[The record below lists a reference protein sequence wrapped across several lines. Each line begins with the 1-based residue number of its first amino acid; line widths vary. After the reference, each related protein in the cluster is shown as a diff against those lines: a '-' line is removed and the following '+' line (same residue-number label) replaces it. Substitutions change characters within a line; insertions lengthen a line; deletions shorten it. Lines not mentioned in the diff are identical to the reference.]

1 MVRHLDAPS
10 GDIKRR
16 GELDNCKWLE
26 GRLCKG
32 KAADEVMSGS
42 GEIVFFVSYSV
53 LSSKVVGFVASDT
66 LAQQTV
72 INNTSAN
79 SPDVS
84 YLKDRKTLLIKLIPG
99 RRPGAGNLW
108 VQFTSFTN

>member
-1 MVRHLDAPS
+1 MLQVEIS
-10 GDIKRR
+10 KER
-16 GELDNCKWLE
+16 GELDNCKLLE
-26 GRLCKG
+26 GRLCEG
-32 KAADEVMSGS
+32 KTADEVMTGS

-79 SPDVS
+79 SPGVKLS
-84 YLKDRKTLLIKLIPG
+84 GGQKNVINKTHT
-99 RRPGAGNLW
+99 RPSAW
-108 VQFTSFTN
+108 HS